1 MPVII
6 PTGLPAQD
14 ILREENILVMDAD
27 RAKQQDIRPLNIA
40 LVNLMPTKIATE
52 TQFTRL
58 LSGSPIQIHLDLIYT
73 SSYTPKNVSLQH
85 IRHFY
90 KGIDQVKD
98 KKYDAVIVTGAP
110 VETLPFEDVDYWEEM
125 EQILAFTST
134 NATTAIYICWGAQAA
149 LHYFYGIDKYPL
161 ARKLFGVFPH
171 RITYYNH
178 HLFHG
183 FDDIFYAP
191 HSRHTHIRKE
201 DIEAIDDIDILAYSE
216 EAGVHIA
223 ATKDTSKIFMM
234 GHGEYDRHTLD
245 DEYQRDVKQGK
256 EIDIPKNYYKD
267 DDPSKEPVV
276 RWRAHANLLFKNIIN
291 TVYQN
296 TPFDIREIKK
306 TDK

>member
-14 ILREENILVMDAD
+14 ILKEENILVMDTE
-27 RAKQQDIRPLNIA
+27 RAQTQDIRPLNIA

-58 LSGSPIQIHLDLIYT
+58 LSGTPIQIHLDLIYT
-73 SSYTPKNVSLQH
+73 SSYTPKNVSMHH
-85 IRHFY
+85 IRNFY
-90 KGIDQVKD
+90 KGIDQVKN

-110 VETLPFEDVDYWEEM
+110 VETLPFEDVNYWKEM
-125 EQILAFTST
+125 EQILDFTRN

-149 LHYFYGIDKYPL
+149 LHHFYGLDKHPL
-161 ARKLFGVFPH
+161 DYKLFGVFPH
-171 RITYYNH
+171 RITSFDH

-191 HSRHTHIRKE
+191 HSRHTYIKTE
-201 DIEAIDDIDILAYSE
+201 DIEAVENIDILAYSE

-223 ATKDTSKIFMM
+223 ASKDLKEIYMM

-245 DEYQRDVKQGK
+245 TEYQRDVKLGK
-256 EIDIPKNYYKD
+256 EIAVPKNYYKD

-276 RWRAHANLLFKNIIN
+276 KWRSNANLLFKNIIN
-291 TVYQN
+291 TVYQI
-296 TPFDIREIKK
+296 TPFDPKDI
-306 TDK
+306 

>member
-6 PTGLPAQD
+6 PTGLPAQN
-14 ILREENILVMDAD
+14 ILKEENILVMDTE
-27 RAKQQDIRPLNIA
+27 RAQTQDIRPLNIA

-58 LSGSPIQIHLDLIYT
+58 LSGTPIQIHLDLIYT
-73 SSYTPKNVSLQH
+73 SSYTPKNVSMHH
-85 IRHFY
+85 IRNFY

-110 VETLPFEDVDYWEEM
+110 VETLPFEDVNYWKEM
-125 EQILAFTST
+125 EQILDFTRN

-149 LHYFYGIDKYPL
+149 LHHFYGLDKHPL
-161 ARKLFGVFPH
+161 DYKLFGVFPH
-171 RITYYNH
+171 RITSFDH

-191 HSRHTHIRKE
+191 HSRHTYIKTE
-201 DIEAIDDIDILAYSE
+201 DIEAVENIDILAYSE

-223 ATKDTSKIFMM
+223 ASKDLKEIYMM

-245 DEYQRDVKQGK
+245 TEYQRDVKLGK
-256 EIDIPKNYYKD
+256 EIAVPKNYYKD

-276 RWRAHANLLFKNIIN
+276 KWRSNANLLFKNIIN
-291 TVYQN
+291 TVYQM
-296 TPFDIREIKK
+296 TPFDPKDI
-306 TDK
+306 